1 MTETTLSSVEYQ
13 LLSISIIVN
22 CIHCNSRKQ
31 GIFGSAATLGGRYF
45 WDSTVFVYI
54 FVHLFIYFLF
64 VFLFFS
70 IRLLSYLF
78 ICLLVNTFFFCSFA
92 HLADFCKVSL

>member
-31 GIFGSAATLGGRYF
+31 GIFGSAATLGGRLF
-45 WDSTVFVYI
+45 WDSTVFVYL
-54 FVHLFIYFLF
+54 FVHLFFYFLF
-64 VFLFFS
+64 VFLFFYLFAKLFIYLFACQYVFLLFIYTS
-70 IRLLSYLF
+70 CRLL
-78 ICLLVNTFFFCSFA
+78 
-92 HLADFCKVSL
+92 

>member
-31 GIFGSAATLGGRYF
+31 GIFGSAVTHGGRYF
-45 WDSTVFVYI
+45 WDSTVFVY
-54 FVHLFIYFLF
+54 
-64 VFLFFS
+64 
-70 IRLLSYLF
+70 LF
-78 ICLLVNTFFFCSFA
+78 ICWQQYFPQYFA
-92 HLADFCKVSL
+92 S